1 MTAPAW
7 TIERIEQTFLG
18 YMAEHGHAIIAG
30 HSVRSPTD
38 DVLFTTAG
46 MHPLV
51 PYLHGDEVHPAGKR
65 LADVQRCVRTTD
77 IDEVGDDT
85 HLTVFEMLGN
95 WSLGDY
101 FKETS
106 IPQSFAL
113 LTGPFGIDPGRL
125 YVTVFA
131 GDTEVPGD
139 QEAPRIWAET
149 FRRAGVDPDGRITP
163 LGTDDNWWSDGRAG
177 LCGPDTEIFVFVGDG
192 EAPPFADRPEFV
204 EIWNNV
210 FMTYN
215 RHLDGTLDMLEQH
228 NVDTGMGLE
237 RLAMYLNGHSSVW
250 QNDELSALL
259 AEVADAIGVDPAA
272 LDADGT
278 RSLRIIVDHLRAA
291 LVIAAV
297 GIHPSASRQG
307 YVLRKLVRRAVRHTE
322 LLRGTDDGLAETI
335 EAAGSRVLTVISRR
349 WTDLDVDGPGTAAL
363 AVVTRESKKFSNT
376 LRRGVEHLRR
386 DADQGKRFDGDLAFT
401 LADTL
406 GYPAELSAEEAA
418 RIGMDVDADWER
430 RYRELREEQ
439 RARSRG

>member
-1 MTAPAW
+1 MTAQKW
-7 TIERIEQTFLG
+7 TIEQIQSTFLNF
-18 YMAEHGHAIIAG
+18 MADRGHAVIEG

-65 LADVQRCVRTTD
+65 LTDVQRCVRTTD
-77 IDEVGDDT
+77 IDEVGDNT

-106 IPQSFAL
+106 IPQSFEL
-113 LTGPFGIDPGRL
+113 LTGPFGIDPHRL

-131 GDTEVPGD
+131 GDAEVPAD
-139 QEAPRIWAET
+139 NDAPAIWSET
-149 FRRAGVDPDGRITP
+149 FRAAGVDPTGRITP

-177 LCGPDTEIFVFVGDG
+177 LCGPDTEIFVYVGDG
-192 EAPPFADRPEFV
+192 DAPPFGDRPEFV

-215 RHLDGTLDMLEQH
+215 RHEDGTLDMLEQH

-237 RLAMYLNGHSSVW
+237 RLAMYLNGHNSVW
-250 QNDELSALL
+250 QNDELSTLL
-259 AEVADAIGVDPAA
+259 AEVADALGVDSTA
-272 LDADGT
+272 LDDDQL
-278 RSLRIIVDHLRAA
+278 RSLRIVVDHLRAA

-307 YVLRKLVRRAVRHTE
+307 YVLRKLVRRAVRQTE
-322 LLRGTDDGLAETI
+322 LLRGSDEALAETI
-335 EAAGSRVLTVISRR
+335 AAAGERVLAVISGR
-349 WTDLDVDGPGTAAL
+349 WHDLDPDQAGTAAL
-363 AVVTRESKKFSNT
+363 AVVTREANKFSNT

-386 DADQGKRFDGDLAFT
+386 DAANGKAFDGDLAFT

-418 RIGMDVDADWER
+418 RIGMDIDTTWPR
-430 RYRELREEQ
+430 RYRELRADQ
-439 RARSRG
+439 QARSRR